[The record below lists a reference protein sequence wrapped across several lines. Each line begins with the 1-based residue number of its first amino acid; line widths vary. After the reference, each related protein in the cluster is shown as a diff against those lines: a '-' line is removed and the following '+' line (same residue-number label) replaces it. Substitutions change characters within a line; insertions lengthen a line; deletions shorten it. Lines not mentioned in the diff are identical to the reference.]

1 MKPNRKMWF
10 DEINDDIH
18 IWWNSYIYIYMP
30 SVFHASH
37 KGPVLIMKHGYY
49 RFEYKFL

>member
-1 MKPNRKMWF
+1 MLSVFHASHKGPVFIMKF
-10 DEINDDIH
+10 I
-18 IWWNSYIYIYMP
+18 YIYIYML

-49 RFEYKFL
+49 RFENKFL